1 MSTAEKFVR
10 NLLSNWAGM
19 IFGLIIS
26 FFLSPYVVRKLGNTY
41 YGVWNII
48 IDMTGYL
55 GLLEM
60 GVRQSIIR
68 YVAKYHAVN
77 DTDSLNKIVSSAFS
91 IYGYTSIACA
101 VISIGIAGIFPHV
114 FNVSS
119 ETAPVARWVIVITG
133 FNVAQGLIFS
143 VYYGII
149 LGIQR
154 YDVVVRIN
162 ILATIIKAGLT
173 VLLLGNGYGLVSL
186 SMMHLVMGF
195 ASSMYGRH
203 YCNKEIPGL
212 SITIGKYGKEW
223 YDRIFSYSFKTFMMF
238 IGQKIVFYSDSIV
251 IGILMGPAHVTY
263 FVIGASLT
271 EYMRRIVN
279 QMTQMFTPM
288 TSELQARRED
298 NRITDVLMQGTKL
311 SLIIALPISIVFLT
325 MGKRS
330 ISLWMGNEYGPL
342 SGEVLIVLTIAH
354 LFSVAQYTTQDI
366 LQGLNKHQICAACR
380 GIEAVANL
388 LLSIVLIRYW
398 GIVGVAV
405 GTAIPHLATA
415 LFAYPYF
422 IAREVP
428 VDIRQYIRH
437 AYLTPILAS
446 VPFLACCL
454 MIENRFPA
462 GNLAGFFARVLALMP
477 LYLVSVWYLS
487 IRKQERSVYIGV
499 LYKYVPALNRK
510 SGMVP

>member
-10 NLLSNWAGM
+10 NLLSNWTGM
-19 IFGLIIS
+19 ILGLMIS

-48 IDMTGYL
+48 MDMTGYL

-68 YVAKYHAVN
+68 YVAKYNAVN
-77 DTDSLNKIVSSAFS
+77 EMDSLNRIVSSAFS
-91 IYGYTSIACA
+91 IYGFTSVACA
-101 VISIGIAGIFPHV
+101 VISIGLAALFPYV
-114 FNVSS
+114 VDVSAD
-119 ETAPVARWVIVITG
+119 TVPIARWVIVITG
-133 FNVAQGLIFS
+133 FSVAQGLIFS
-143 VYYGII
+143 VYYGVI

-154 YDVVVRIN
+154 YDVVVKVN
-162 ILATIIKAGLT
+162 MLVSIIKAGLT
-173 VLLLGNGYGLVSL
+173 VALLGNGYGLISL

-212 SITIGKYGKEW
+212 NIRFGKYASEW
-223 YDRIFSYSFKTFMMF
+223 YGRIFNYSLKTFMMF
-238 IGQKIVFYSDSIV
+238 IGQKIVYYSDSIV
-251 IGILMGPAHVTY
+251 IGILLGPVHVTY

-279 QMTQMFTPM
+279 QMTQMFTPL
-288 TSELQARRED
+288 TSELQALREEQKI
-298 NRITDVLMQGTKL
+298 RDVLIQGTKL

-325 MGKRS
+325 MGKRF
-330 ISLWMGNEYGPL
+330 ISLWMGKEYGPL

-354 LFSVAQYTTQDI
+354 LFSIAQYTTQDI
-366 LQGLNKHQICAACR
+366 LQGLNKHQICAVCR
-380 GIEAVANL
+380 CAEAVANL
-388 LLSIVLIRYW
+388 ILSIVLIRYW

-405 GTAIPHLATA
+405 GTAVPHLATA

-422 IAREVP
+422 ISREVK
-428 VDIRQYIRH
+428 VDFKQYVFRSYM
-437 AYLTPILAS
+437 APIISS
-446 VPFLACCL
+446 VPYLICCIL
-454 MIENRFPA
+454 IENRFPA

-477 LYLVSVWYLS
+477 LYLVPVWYFS
-487 IRKQERSVYIGV
+487 IRKQERIVYISA
-499 LYKYVPALNRK
+499 LYKLVPALNRK
-510 SGMVP
+510 PG